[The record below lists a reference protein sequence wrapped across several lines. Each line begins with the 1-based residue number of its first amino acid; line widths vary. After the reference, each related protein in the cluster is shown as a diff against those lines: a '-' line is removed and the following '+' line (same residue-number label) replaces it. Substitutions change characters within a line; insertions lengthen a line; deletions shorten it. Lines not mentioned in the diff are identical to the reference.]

1 MPDDHFNYDQLM
13 LDAHRE
19 LIRQV
24 LLKVEQTGLPGEH
37 HFFIIFNTT
46 HKGARISDRL
56 RAQYPSEMTIVVQ
69 HQYSNL
75 KIYKDR
81 FEIQLSFNRIP
92 ELLVV
97 PFSAIT
103 GFVDPSVPFGLQLA
117 SEPPTGLENSIGML
131 VPGLP
136 QISPEDEASKESAKK
151 PEQETA
157 DTDEYLVDDFDNSNE
172 DLTAFWEG
180 ADTSVPTIFPAKNKM
195 RDVSEDETDKPQSAV
210 KLADVEEDDENE
222 DEEEEA
228 VNANIVQLDAFRK
241 KSK

>member
-1 MPDDHFNYDQLM
+1 MSDDHFKYDQLM

-37 HFFIIFNTT
+37 HFFIIFSTT
-46 HKGARISDRL
+46 HRETRISDRL
-56 RAQYPSEMTIVVQ
+56 KAQYPKEMTIVLQ

-75 KIYKDR
+75 KIHQDR

-92 ELLVV
+92 ELLVI
-97 PFSAIT
+97 PFDAIT

-117 SEPPTGLENSIGML
+117 GEAAAGLENSIGML

-136 QISPEDEASKESAKK
+136 QAADDGDALWKGSNIPEKSVVDEHFVEDDDA
-151 PEQETA
+151 ET
-157 DTDEYLVDDFDNSNE
+157 NE
-172 DLTAFWEG
+172 VTPLWEG
-180 ADTSVPTIFPAKNKM
+180 EDTSVPTIFPAKSTLHEVK
-195 RDVSEDETDKPQSAV
+195 SEPSDSPETGHTNIKSVDDETI
-210 KLADVEEDDENE
+210 EEDK
-222 DEEEEA
+222 EA
-228 VNANIVQLDAFRK
+228 ENANIVQLDAFRK